1 MDEAGK
7 GGNVEKRKRRAGSA
21 DQASSKA
28 SSNSSGQMS
37 GGARILVINDTPEI
51 LAAFKDILEDEGY
64 TPLLYSYAISNLQE
78 IEQINPDLIILD
90 YVFGRTKSGWQTLQL
105 LKMNR
110 STAQIPVI
118 VCTAAT
124 SAVRDIEG
132 YLTAHDIQL
141 VPKPFDIDD
150 LLNAVR
156 RALADADS
164 SAKLVIERAHG
175 NQDPRGAGNRAGD
188 GSEEPDDTT
197 E

>member
-1 MDEAGK
+1 M
-7 GGNVEKRKRRAGSA
+7 EKRKRHAREAEKSSA
-21 DQASSKA
+21 KASSVS
-28 SSNSSGQMS
+28 SSNSSGQTA

-51 LAAFKDILEDEGY
+51 LAAFKDILEDDGY
-64 TPLLYSYAISNLQE
+64 TPLLYSYAISNIQE
-78 IEQINPDLIILD
+78 IEQIGPDLIILD
-90 YVFGRTKSGWQTLQL
+90 YIFGRTSSGWQMLQL

-124 SAVRDIEG
+124 NAVREIEG

-156 RALADADS
+156 RALANADS
-164 SAKLVIERAHG
+164 SAKLVIERAQG
-175 NQDPRGAGNRAGD
+175 DQSPRGAADSG
-188 GSEEPDDTT
+188 EPDDTT
-197 E
+197 K

>member
-1 MDEAGK
+1 M
-7 GGNVEKRKRRAGSA
+7 EKRTRRGRNAQNAQNAGNNDRPA
-21 DQASSKA
+21 AS
-28 SSNSSGQMS
+28 
-37 GGARILVINDTPEI
+37 GARILVINDTPEI

-78 IEQINPDLIILD
+78 IEQIAPDLIILD

-110 STAQIPVI
+110 STARIPVI

-156 RALADADS
+156 RALDDADA
-164 SAKLVIERAHG
+164 SAKLVIERARSDQG
-175 NQDPRGAGNRAGD
+175 PRGAGNGAGDGAGD
-188 GSEEPDDTT
+188 GSEDPDDTT